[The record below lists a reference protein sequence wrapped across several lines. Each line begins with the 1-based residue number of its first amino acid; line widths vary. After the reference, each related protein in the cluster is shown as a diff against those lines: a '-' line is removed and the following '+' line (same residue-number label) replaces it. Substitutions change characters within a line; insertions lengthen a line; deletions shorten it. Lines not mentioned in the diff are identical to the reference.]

1 MKRLFILLATSIM
14 CGCSQCGDELDIDV
28 YDTDAYGHS
37 YLIFESRSGDIEV
50 IHHPDCETCKNKIN
64 GEPHK

>member
-1 MKRLFILLATSIM
+1 MKRLFILMATSIV
-14 CGCSQCGDELDIDV
+14 CGCSHIGEELDVDV

-50 IHHPDCETCKNKIN
+50 IHHHDCETCKNKIN